1 MAIMNMDL
9 SIDWPSSS
17 LHISP
22 DCHDTVASTTSSSLN
37 NNYATAAAVAGG
49 GVIPSSVTS
58 SKSTKSHNRHT
69 TPRLSWQQQ
78 SALQEKRRILTE
90 EVIRLKFNIATQ
102 RGRQDELQL
111 DWQKLIA
118 ERNAMQLEM
127 ENIEQ
132 ECENLQTE
140 TTKTKERIS
149 ESNLRLHQLTS
160 TISPEQQMIDQVT
173 NDHTA
178 MNSEIQSL
186 QQEKLSIQ
194 DASKNLSDEIEEC
207 KRHAAQ
213 LSSEISEIDIE
224 RIAIQF
230 DIDDLHEA
238 ISKVKGSIREV
249 KSTTNKLDIDIS
261 CIKAECVKLG
271 KHNRGLEMKVCAG
284 STTGRTSNH
293 GETK

>member
-1 MAIMNMDL
+1 MDL
-9 SIDWPSSS
+9 SLDWPSSS
-17 LHISP
+17 LLVISP
-22 DCHDTVASTTSSSLN
+22 DCHDTVASTTSSSLDN
-37 NNYATAAAVAGG
+37 KYATAAAAAGG

-58 SKSTKSHNRHT
+58 SSTKSHNRHT

-132 ECENLQTE
+132 ECDNLHTE

-149 ESNLRLHQLTS
+149 ESSLRLHQLTS
-160 TISPEQQMIDQVT
+160 ITSPEQQMIDQVT

-207 KRHAAQ
+207 KRRAAH

-238 ISKVKGSIREV
+238 ISKVKGSIQEF

-261 CIKAECVKLG
+261 CVKAECVKLA
-271 KHNRGLEMKVCAG
+271 KHNRALEVKVCAG
-284 STTGRTSNH
+284 STTGGTGNH

>member
-1 MAIMNMDL
+1 MAITNMDL

-58 SKSTKSHNRHT
+58 SSTKSHNRHT

-78 SALQEKRRILTE
+78 SAIQEKRRILTE
-90 EVIRLKFNIATQ
+90 EIIRLKFNIATQ

-111 DWQKLIA
+111 DWQKLIT

-160 TISPEQQMIDQVT
+160 TISPEQQMIDQAT